1 MDYIEKYRGR
11 FNNYVRSV
19 YAKNM
24 NNSYW
29 TISCSWHA
37 YSFDENY
44 YDSQREKVMN
54 QTIRQALYDF
64 VFKKQRV
71 ALEDTSKWPNN
82 AACSK

>member
-1 MDYIEKYRGR
+1 MDYIEKYRAR

-19 YAKNM
+19 YAKDM

-44 YDSQREKVMN
+44 YDSQR
-54 QTIRQALYDF
+54 
-64 VFKKQRV
+64 
-71 ALEDTSKWPNN
+71 
-82 AACSK
+82 